1 MCVADRNGDV
11 KVLLYQGYSCCYAE
25 SRSHLDRDITEN
37 RFPSFAGYRPT
48 LERGPRVGPSEFEFA
63 GCLTVLFFA
72 AWTFY
77 AESTR
82 SSENRQSF
90 SETKTES
97 FAIMTRPRQN
107 FHADC
112 EAAIN
117 NQINMELYASYVYLS
132 MAFYFDRD
140 DVAFK
145 NIKKYFL
152 KASEEEREH
161 ATKLMEYQNMRGEF
175 IFSKTRYANLFLDS
189 ESAHPTCN
197 RITGGRIIL
206 RSINKPAKDEWG
218 NLAEAFSSALE
229 LEKQVNQSLL
239 ELHKLA
245 GERND
250 PQVRIQ
256 RQVEQLLYE
265 RIYSLD
271 HLGFSS
277 TGSMD
282 II

>member
-1 MCVADRNGDV
+1 
-11 KVLLYQGYSCCYAE
+11 
-25 SRSHLDRDITEN
+25 
-37 RFPSFAGYRPT
+37 
-48 LERGPRVGPSEFEFA
+48 
-63 GCLTVLFFA
+63 
-72 AWTFY
+72 
-77 AESTR
+77 
-82 SSENRQSF
+82 
-90 SETKTES
+90 
-97 FAIMTRPRQN
+97 MTRPRQN

>member
-1 MCVADRNGDV
+1 
-11 KVLLYQGYSCCYAE
+11 
-25 SRSHLDRDITEN
+25 
-37 RFPSFAGYRPT
+37 
-48 LERGPRVGPSEFEFA
+48 
-63 GCLTVLFFA
+63 
-72 AWTFY
+72 
-77 AESTR
+77 
-82 SSENRQSF
+82 
-90 SETKTES
+90 
-97 FAIMTRPRQN
+97 MTRPRQN

-161 ATKLMEYQNMRGEF
+161 ATKLMEYQNMRG
-175 IFSKTRYANLFLDS
+175 
-189 ESAHPTCN
+189 
-197 RITGGRIIL
+197 GRIIL

-250 PQVRIQ
+250 PQFCDFLENTYLEE
-256 RQVEQLLYE
+256 QVKAIKEL
-265 RIYSLD
+265 SD
-271 HLGFSS
+271 HLTNIERVGNGLGEFIF
-277 TGSMD
+277 D
-282 II
+282 KDFDE